1 MNVHDNST
9 LILLIIS
16 SFTGLLF
23 TREMKFDLFKT
34 QEKKLS
40 AGFKFLGLFAMYEAV
55 FGKNLDGLIDKPKK
69 LDEFLKKSSVKFIT
83 LFIISL
89 GVTQQIEQS
98 LFVTITFILFIHL
111 LRNKEERKK
120 YPYLI

>member
-1 MNVHDNST
+1 MSIHESST
-9 LILLIIS
+9 LILLLAS
-16 SFTGLLF
+16 SFSLLLLS
-23 TREMKFDLFKT
+23 RRMKTDLFKT

-55 FGKNLDGLIDKPKK
+55 FGKNTNGLIAKPAK
-69 LDEFLKKSSVKFIT
+69 LDKFLKKSIVKFLT
-83 LFIISL
+83 LYLISL
-89 GVTQQIEQS
+89 GVTQQFEQS
-98 LFVTITFILFIHL
+98 LFVTITFVIFIHL

>member
-1 MNVHDNST
+1 MNIHDSDT

-16 SFTGLLF
+16 SLTGLIY
-23 TREMKFDLFKT
+23 TRGMKFDLFKT

-40 AGFKFLGLFAMYEAV
+40 AGFKLLGLFAMYEAV
-55 FGKNLDGLIDKPKK
+55 FGKNLNGLIDKPEK
-69 LDEFLKKSSVKFIT
+69 LDKFLKRSSVKFLT
-83 LFIISL
+83 LFFISL
-89 GVTQQIEQS
+89 GVTRQIEQS
-98 LFVTITFILFIHL
+98 LLVTIIFILFVHL

>member
-23 TREMKFDLFKT
+23 TRKMKFDLFKT

-69 LDEFLKKSSVKFIT
+69 LDELLKKSSVKFIT
-83 LFIISL
+83 LFLISL
-89 GVTQQIEQS
+89 GVTQQFEQS